1 MRTDRIPLY
10 LSIAAA
16 TLFAA
21 AVLTLQPYS
30 ADRGFA
36 IPAERYVRAA
46 LAHDSMR
53 LARLSVAD
61 SPVSWALD
69 MARRHPTSL
78 EAWARHSQA
87 FVGERHGDTTQVF
100 LYSRD
105 AVCGDEPIQFQF
117 VGLHN
122 GARVAGADLRCD
134 STPDERRRRHP

>member
-1 MRTDRIPLY
+1 MRTDRTPLY

-16 TLFAA
+16 TLFVA

-53 LARLSVAD
+53 LASLSVAD

-78 EAWARHSQA
+78 EAWARHSEA
-87 FVGERHGDTTQVF
+87 FTGERHGDTTQVF

-117 VGLHN
+117 VGLRT
-122 GARVAGADLRCD
+122 GARVAGANLRCD
-134 STPDERRRRHP
+134 STPDKRRGRHQ